1 MKKKKLF
8 IVPDGKNI
16 GDETSGDRFVD
27 AVVCQEHIERDY
39 DINENNGMTG
49 VEIES
54 YLNGLDLAQE
64 IDYCWLCAGINL
76 A

>member
-1 MKKKKLF
+1 MRLF

-27 AVVCQEHIERDY
+27 AVVCEEHIRREY
-39 DINENNGMTG
+39 DINENNGMS
-49 VEIES
+49 ELEQER
-54 YLNGLDLAQE
+54 YLNGLDVANE
-64 IDYCWLCAGINL
+64 IDYCWLCAGINP

>member
-1 MKKKKLF
+1 MKKKLF

-39 DINENNGMTG
+39 DINENNGMNCAQ
-49 VEIES
+49 IES
-54 YLNGLDLAQE
+54 YLNGLDVAE
-64 IDYCWLCAGINL
+64 EFNYCWLCAGINP